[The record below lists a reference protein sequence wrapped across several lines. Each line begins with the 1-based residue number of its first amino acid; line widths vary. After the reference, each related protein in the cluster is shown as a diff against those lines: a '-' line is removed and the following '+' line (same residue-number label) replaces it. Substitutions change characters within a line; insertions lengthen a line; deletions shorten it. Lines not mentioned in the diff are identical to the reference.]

1 MREIMYY
8 TGFADEAGTDL
19 DTQIRATKELGWTE
33 IETRKL
39 FDSNLAYITD
49 AQFDEVCRKLDES
62 GVSFNCFG
70 SGVANWATDIS
81 ESPEKS
87 YEEMRQA
94 VPRMQKLGIQ
104 MIRVMSFPV
113 KDLENYESYAD
124 EAFKRMK
131 TITEIAADGGITCV
145 LENCSGWGS
154 GSCEHAVRMLEAVD
168 SPYFK
173 AVFDT
178 GNPVF
183 DTDVRFGPPFNRKQD
198 SWEYY
203 QAVKDFIVY
212 VHIKDGYMDG
222 DKEVY
227 TYPEEGKGNVRKIVE
242 DLLKNGY
249 DGGISIEPH
258 LDVVFHDPSITADP
272 DAQYNSYIE
281 YGQRVMKMVDE
292 VKSAL

>member
-1 MREIMYY
+1 MYY
-8 TGFADEAGTDL
+8 TGFADEAGEDL
-19 DTQIRATKELGWTE
+19 DIQIKATKELGWNK

-39 FDSNLAYITD
+39 FGSNLAYITD

-70 SGVANWATDIS
+70 SGIANWATDIAD
-81 ESPEKS
+81 PPDKS
-87 YEEMRQA
+87 YEEMRLA
-94 VPRMQKLGIQ
+94 VPRMQRLGIE

-113 KDLENYESYAD
+113 KDRANFDSYYD
-124 EAFKRMK
+124 ETVKRMR
-131 TITEIAADGGITCV
+131 TIAQIAADGGVTCV

-154 GSCEHAVRMLEAVD
+154 GSPEHAVRLLEGVD

-183 DTDVRFGPPFNRKQD
+183 DDDMRTGPNYKKQN
-198 SWEYY
+198 SLEYY

-212 VHIKDGYMDG
+212 IHIKDGYMDG
-222 DKEVY
+222 DKMVY
-227 TYPEEGKGNVRKIVE
+227 TYAGEGDGYVREIMT

-249 DGGISIEPH
+249 DGGISMEPH
-258 LDVVFHDPSITADP
+258 LAVIFHDDSVEADP
-272 DAQYNSYIE
+272 DVMYADYVE
-281 YGQRVMKMVDE
+281 YGRRFMKLMDE
-292 VKSAL
+292 IRNPAGE

>member
-1 MREIMYY
+1 MYY
-8 TGFADEAGTDL
+8 TGFADEAGEDL
-19 DTQIRATKELGWTE
+19 DIQIKATKELGWDK

-49 AQFDEVCRKLDES
+49 AQFDEVCRKIDEA
-62 GVSFNCFG
+62 GITFNCFG
-70 SGVANWATDIS
+70 SGVGNWATDIAD
-81 ESPEKS
+81 PPDKS
-87 YEEMRQA
+87 YEEMRLA
-94 VPRMQKLGIQ
+94 VPRMQKLGIK

-113 KDLENYESYAD
+113 KDVANHESYAN
-124 EAFKRMK
+124 EAIKRMK
-131 TITEIAADGGITCV
+131 TITEIAADGGVTCV

-154 GSCEHAVRMLEAVD
+154 GSCEHAVRILEAVD

-183 DTDVRFGPPFNRKQD
+183 DDDVRVGPPYKKQD

-222 DKEVY
+222 DKMVF
-227 TYPEEGKGNVRKIVE
+227 THAGEGHGDVRKIVK
-242 DLLKNGY
+242 DLMKNGY
-249 DGGISIEPH
+249 DGGISMEPH
-258 LDVVFHDPSITADP
+258 LAVVFHDDSITAEADVMY
-272 DAQYNSYIE
+272 DNYVE
-281 YGQRVMKMVDE
+281 YGRRFMKLMDE
-292 VKSAL
+292 IKAEL